1 MLSTVQTDQNRLNFS
16 PETESSTILSGGL
29 ELPKRVVARQI
40 EMMFSMGRNGSI
52 LMFLVLIACWVPFLP
67 YVEAWTILPL
77 LLNQGFAQLYFNR
90 LRTLHSESKIAHED
104 PIGWADRYARGCMM
118 SGLTWG
124 LAGLMW
130 LPDAPFVLQALFSVV
145 LYSVCISSVFSRHS
159 YPPAMWSYV
168 GMAWIPT
175 SIGLL
180 LASNNYAQFICGLGF
195 LCVAFF
201 GGWTRRLQKNNAENI
216 RLQFENSDLAEAMVE
231 TNNRIQK
238 KHEEA
243 KAAWQE
249 AQEAEQRRQDF
260 LNMVVRQFDRPLSNL
275 ATASDVLGKTSLTE
289 KQDTLVGAMRD
300 DGRMLKRLISDIADL
315 SSLTQSSL
323 KLRPQSFDPA
333 ELTRD
338 VVQLLRLE
346 LFSARLSIEVDL
358 STRLPTEMYA
368 DPDRVK
374 QVIINL
380 IVHATRHLTT
390 GGVILHLAPVGMHP
404 TGQAVR
410 FSISAT
416 DTHMDPDG
424 MAQVLNVNAPLS
436 ERVGD
441 APENLDLALC
451 SQLVQAM
458 DGQIGVDGTFGGNV
472 IAWFMLACDPEV
484 GKFIPESTQDV
495 IPGRRILNLDTL
507 YALED
512 QVGLTSMTQ
521 HLSETLGRVAL
532 ACRHLETASS
542 QADLRELL
550 DVSQSIKEAAR
561 SIGLTDLS
569 NIAGALSIAA
579 DSEDKVRAGQLT
591 QEIQTGFASGYKE
604 LSRAYPSL
612 N

>member
-1 MLSTVQTDQNRLNFS
+1 MLSTVQSDQNHLSFS

-29 ELPKRVVARQI
+29 QLPKRVVAQQI
-40 EMMFSMGRNGSI
+40 EVMFSMGRNGSV
-52 LMFLVLIACWVPFLP
+52 LMFLVLIACWIPFLP

-90 LRTLHSESKIAHED
+90 LRTLHSESKMAHED
-104 PIGWADRYARGCMM
+104 PISWADRYARGCMM

-130 LPDAPFVLQALFSVV
+130 LPDAPFVLQALFAIV
-145 LYSVCISSVFSRHS
+145 LYSVCISSVFSRHF

-180 LASNNYAQFICGLGF
+180 LASNDYAQFICGLGF
-195 LCVAFF
+195 LCIAFF

-216 RLQFENSDLAEAMVE
+216 RLQFENSDLATAMIE
-231 TNNRIQK
+231 TNKRLQK

-243 KAAWQE
+243 KASWLD

-275 ATASDVLGKTSLTE
+275 ATASDVLGKTSLTDE
-289 KQDTLVGAMRD
+289 QDTLVGTMRD

-333 ELTRD
+333 ELTHD

-390 GGVILHLAPVGMHP
+390 GGVILHLAPVAMHP

-416 DTHMDPDG
+416 DTHMDPNG
-424 MAQVLNVNAPLS
+424 MAQVLNFEEPLS

-451 SQLVQAM
+451 SQLVHAM

-472 IAWFMLACDPEV
+472 IAWFMLGCDPEV
-484 GKFIPESTQDV
+484 GKFIPERTQD
-495 IPGRRILNLDTL
+495 ITPERRILNLDTL

-532 ACRHLETASS
+532 ACRHLEAANS
-542 QADLRELL
+542 QADLRGLL

>member
-1 MLSTVQTDQNRLNFS
+1 MLSTVQTDQNRHETT
-16 PETESSTILSGGL
+16 PEVEDTTLLSGGL
-29 ELPKRVVARQI
+29 ELPKRVVSQQI
-40 EMMFSMGRNGSI
+40 ALMFTMGRSGSI
-52 LMFLVLIACWVPFLP
+52 VMFLILIACWGVFLP
-67 YVEAWTILPL
+67 YVKAWTILPL
-77 LLNQGFAQLYFNR
+77 LLNQAFAQLYFNR
-90 LRTLHSESKIAHED
+90 LRALYLKSDTAHEN

-130 LPDAPFVLQALFSVV
+130 LPTAPFVLQALFAIVMYSLCIGSV
-145 LYSVCISSVFSRHS
+145 LSRHT

-180 LASNNYAQFICGLGF
+180 LAPNDYAQFICGLGF
-195 LCVAFF
+195 LCIAFF
-201 GGWTRRLQKNNAENI
+201 GGWTRTLQKNNADNI
-216 RLQFENSDLAEAMVE
+216 RLQFENSDLADAMVQAN
-231 TNNRIQK
+231 TLTKQ

-249 AQEAEQRRQDF
+249 AKDADSRRQDF
-260 LNMVVRQFDRPLSNL
+260 LNMVVRQFDRPLTNL
-275 ATASDVLGKTSLTE
+275 ATASDVLGKTILSEEQT
-289 KQDTLVGAMRD
+289 DLVGTMRD
-300 DGRMLKRLISDIADL
+300 NGRILKRLISDIADL

-323 KLRPQSFDPA
+323 KLRPQSFNPA
-333 ELTRD
+333 ELTQD

-358 STRLPTEMYA
+358 SNRLPSEMYA

-380 IVHATRHLTT
+380 IAHASRHLTS
-390 GGVILHLAPVGMHP
+390 GGVILHLAPVAMHP
-404 TGQAVR
+404 TGEAIR

-416 DTHMDPDG
+416 DTHMNPDG
-424 MAQVLNVNAPLS
+424 MAHVLKVDQPLS
-436 ERVGD
+436 DRVGD

-451 SQLVQAM
+451 GQLVQAM
-458 DGQIGVDGTFGGNV
+458 GGRIGVDGTLGGNV
-472 IAWFMLACDPEV
+472 IAWFMLACDPAV
-484 GKFIPESTQDV
+484 GKFVHEQQYETDAE
-495 IPGRRILNLDTL
+495 RRILDLDTL

-512 QVGLTSMTQ
+512 RVGLTSMTQ

-542 QADLRELL
+542 QADLRGLL

-561 SIGLTDLS
+561 SIGLNDLS

>member
-1 MLSTVQTDQNRLNFS
+1 MLRTVRTDQNY
-16 PETESSTILSGGL
+16 PDVAAKPESSTLLSGGL
-29 ELPKRVVARQI
+29 ELPKRVVAQQI
-40 EMMFSMGRNGSI
+40 DLMFSMGRSGSI
-52 LMFLVLIACWVPFLP
+52 IMFLILIACWVPFLP

-77 LLNQGFAQLYFNR
+77 LLNQAFAQLYFNR
-90 LRTLHSESKIAHED
+90 LRVLHAASDTAHED
-104 PIGWADRYARGCMM
+104 PVNWADRYARGCMM

-130 LPDAPFVLQALFSVV
+130 LPNAPFALQALFAIV
-145 LYSVCISSVFSRHS
+145 LYSLCIGSVLSRHT

-180 LASNNYAQFICGLGF
+180 LASNDYAQFICGLGF

-201 GGWTRRLQKNNAENI
+201 GGWTRTLQKNNADNI
-216 RLQFENSDLAEAMVE
+216 RLQFENSDLTEAMVKA
-231 TNNRIQK
+231 NNLTQQ

-243 KAAWQE
+243 KMAWQG

-275 ATASDVLGKTSLTE
+275 ATATDVINKTSLTE
-289 KQDTLVGAMRD
+289 EQAGLVGTMRN
-300 DGRMLKRLISDIADL
+300 DGRMLRRLISDIADL
-315 SSLTQSSL
+315 SSLTQNSL

-333 ELTRD
+333 ELTHD

-346 LFSARLSIEVDL
+346 LFSGRLSIEIDL
-358 STRLPTEMYA
+358 SNRLPSEMYA

-390 GGVILHLAPVGMHP
+390 GGVILHLAPVAMHP

-424 MAQVLNVNAPLS
+424 MAQVLDVDAPLS

-451 SQLVQAM
+451 SQLVHAM
-458 DGQIGVDGTFGGNV
+458 DGQIGVDGTLGGNV

-484 GKFIPESTQDV
+484 GKFVPEPTQDV
-495 IPGRRILNLDTL
+495 APERRILNLDTL

-532 ACRHLETASS
+532 ACRHLETANS
-542 QADLRELL
+542 QADLRGLL

-591 QEIQTGFASGYKE
+591 QEIQAGFASGYKE